1 MALKPWTPEQIPESF
16 WQAIA
21 AADGDRDQYLALLKK
36 MNRTELCEFHVLYD
50 RAANELTGPPHMD
63 ADASEDDVGDLANW
77 IVAQG
82 KDYYFDILAHPE
94 KTPRTRTNDRGVG
107 FFGAISRAYYE
118 LFGEEMDL

>member
-1 MALKPWTPEQIPESF
+1 MSRKPWTPDQIPEPF

-21 AADGDRDQYLALLKK
+21 AADGDRDQYLALLKQ
-36 MNRTELCEFHVLYD
+36 MNRTQLYDFHVFYD
-50 RAANELTGPPHMD
+50 RAANYFTSPPY
-63 ADASEDDVGDLANW
+63 ADPNASEDDIFDMANW

-94 KTPRTRTNDRGVG
+94 KTPRERPNRRGLG
-107 FFGAISRAYYE
+107 FFGAIGQAYYE

>member
-1 MALKPWTPEQIPESF
+1 MARKPWTPDQIPESF

-36 MNRTELCEFHVLYD
+36 MDGTQLCEFYLLYD
-50 RAANELTGPPHMD
+50 RAENYFTSPPY
-63 ADASEDDVGDLANW
+63 ADPNGSEDDIFDMAGW

-82 KDYYFDILAHPE
+82 KDYYFDILTHPE
-94 KTPRTRTNDRGVG
+94 KTPRERPNRRGLG
-107 FFGAISRAYYE
+107 FKSAITQAYYE